1 MMKNI
6 FAYFLQ
12 GLLFIAPIFVTGY
25 IIFVVFD
32 VIDGNVQKLLFSVA
46 GIKIPGL
53 GIIAL
58 FVFLTFLGLLG
69 NTFIAKPIK
78 SMFNSLIEK
87 APIIKAIYS
96 AIRDLFSA
104 FAGKDKK
111 FDKPVL
117 VKVDANTDFYR
128 MGFITEMDLS
138 KISMLEHVC
147 VYFPSSYGVLGEM
160 LIVPKEVIR
169 NIDVSPT
176 DAMKFIVSG
185 GVAGWD

>member
-1 MMKNI
+1 MKKI

-25 IIFVVFD
+25 VIYIVFD
-32 VIDGNVQKLLFSVA
+32 VIDGNVQKLLFSLA

-58 FVFLTFLGLLG
+58 FVFLTFLGLLS
-69 NTFIAKPIK
+69 NTFIAIPIRGL
-78 SMFNSLIEK
+78 FNRLIEK
-87 APIIKAIYS
+87 TPIIKVIYS
-96 AIRDLFSA
+96 AFRDLFSA

-117 VKVDANTDFYR
+117 VKVDHNLDFHR
-128 MGFITEMDLS
+128 MGFITETDLS
-138 KISMLEHVC
+138 KIELLNHVA

-160 LIVPKEVIR
+160 LIVPKHQIKY
-169 NIDVSPT
+169 IDISPT

-185 GVAGWD
+185 GVAGWN